1 LPKIHPFSV
10 VDPDAELADDVE
22 IGPFC
27 NVEGQVK
34 IGKGTVLDSH
44 VTIKEYTTLG
54 ENNFIGQGT
63 VLGGIPQDRK
73 YKQERS
79 FLEIGNENVIRE
91 YVTVHR
97 ASGAEL
103 VTRIGNDNLVMAY
116 VHFGHN
122 VTLHDH
128 ITVANGV
135 NLAGHVTVEDHAVIG
150 GLTGIH
156 QFTRIGKVAMVGA
169 MSRINRDP
177 PPFIITEGVEG
188 EVLDINAVGLR
199 RYGITSES
207 RMALH
212 KACKLLF
219 KSQIGTRHAMEIVRR
234 EVPLTAEVKY
244 LLEFEERRA
253 NGKSGRGDQ
262 P

>member
-1 LPKIHPFSV
+1 M
-10 VDPDAELADDVE
+10 VDPRAQLAEDVV

-27 NVEGQVK
+27 NVEAEVS

-44 VTIKEYTTLG
+44 ITIKEFTTIG
-54 ENNFIGQGT
+54 ERNYIGQGS
-63 VLGGIPQDRK
+63 VLGGMPQDRK
-73 YKQERS
+73 YKGERS
-79 FLEIGNENVIRE
+79 YLVIGNDNVIRE

-97 ASGAEL
+97 ASGPEL
-103 VTRIGNDNLVMAY
+103 TTRLGDDNLIMGF

-122 VTLHDH
+122 VVLQSH

-135 NLAGHVTVEDHAVIG
+135 NLAGHVTVEDHVVIG

-156 QFTRIGKVAMVGA
+156 QFAHIGRVAMVGA

-177 PPFIITEGVEG
+177 PPFMITEGVFG

-199 RYGITSES
+199 RYGITTQS

-212 KACKLLF
+212 KACKLLY
-219 KSQIGTRHAMEIVRR
+219 KSQIGLTHALEIVRR
-234 EVPLTAEVKY
+234 EVPQTDEVRY

-253 NGKSGRGDQ
+253 NGKHGRGDQ

>member
-1 LPKIHPFSV
+1 MAKIHPLSV
-10 VDPDAELADDVE
+10 VDPAAELADDVV

-27 NVEGQVK
+27 NVEADVV
-34 IGKGTVLDSH
+34 IGNGTVLDSH
-44 VTIKEYTTLG
+44 VTVKSFTTLG
-54 ENNFIGQGT
+54 EKNFIGQGS
-63 VLGGIPQDRK
+63 VLGGMPQDRK
-73 YKQERS
+73 YHGERS
-79 FLEIGNENVIRE
+79 FLKIGNENYIRE
-91 YVTVHR
+91 YVTIHR
-97 ASGAEL
+97 ASGPES
-103 VTRIGNDNLVMAY
+103 VTSIGNDNLIMAY
-116 VHFGHN
+116 AHFGHN
-122 VTLHDH
+122 VVLENH

-156 QFTRIGKVAMVGA
+156 QFTRIGRVAMVGA

-219 KSQIGTRHAMEIVRR
+219 KSQIGLRNAMEIVRR

-253 NGKSGRGDQ
+253 NGKNGRGDQ

>member
-1 LPKIHPFSV
+1 V
-10 VDPDAELADDVE
+10 VDSQAELDDDVVV
-22 IGPFC
+22 GPFC
-27 NVEGQVK
+27 NVEAGVT
-34 IGKGTVLDSH
+34 ISAGTVLDSH
-44 VTIKEYTTLG
+44 VTVKSFTTLG
-54 ENNFIGQGT
+54 KNNFIGQGA

-73 YKQERS
+73 FKGECSYLK
-79 FLEIGNENVIRE
+79 IGDENVIRE
-91 YVTVHR
+91 YVTIHR
-97 ASGAEL
+97 ASGNEL
-103 VTRIGNDNLVMAY
+103 VTVIGNDNLIMAY
-116 VHFGHN
+116 AHFGHN
-122 VTLHDH
+122 VVLHSH
-128 ITVANGV
+128 ITIANGV

-212 KACKLLF
+212 KACKLLY
-219 KSQIGTRHAMEIVRR
+219 KSQIGLRHAMEIVKR

-253 NGKSGRGDQ
+253 NGKNGRGDQ